1 MAGIPLQSRWIGLL
15 SLVVDVFL
23 TAIAFVVSFG
33 LRAQIRT
40 FYLFGVALDVRDYLS
55 SFLIIVLVWVL
66 IFNLQKAYSPHR
78 SLSFIFDLKCV
89 LQTVFFGMVAFF
101 ALSYLLRIELPPRSI
116 SILFVSINIPLLLAG
131 KIFFYFLRRYFRASG
146 KFTRTVLVVGAG
158 EKAARYMDSLRK
170 HSDWGLDL
178 IGFVD
183 SDLDR
188 VCEDYYGA
196 PVLGGPKDLP
206 EILHRHAID
215 EVVFAVPMRE
225 LEECVDMLALCEQE
239 GVRTLII
246 SDFFSGLI
254 ARVESEIIHGIPVLI
269 YSTTPLKVWQQLIKR
284 IFDILVS
291 GIMLILLLP
300 LFIFI
305 AVAIKLT
312 SKGPVIYRSKR
323 VGMNK
328 KTFNFY
334 KFRTMIVGAE
344 QLKERLMDQNVMQ
357 KVVFK
362 VKDDPRITSI
372 GKFLRK
378 FSLDELPQL
387 WSVFRGDMAI
397 VGPRPPLVS
406 ELDKF
411 ESWHRRKLSVK
422 PGLTCLWQISG
433 RSEITDFDEWVRLD
447 LQYIDN
453 WSLWLD
459 FKVFFKTI
467 PVVLLGKGAE

>member
-1 MAGIPLQSRWIGLL
+1 
-15 SLVVDVFL
+15 
-23 TAIAFVVSFG
+23 
-33 LRAQIRT
+33 
-40 FYLFGVALDVRDYLS
+40 
-55 SFLIIVLVWVL
+55 
-66 IFNLQKAYSPHR
+66 
-78 SLSFIFDLKCV
+78 
-89 LQTVFFGMVAFF
+89 MVTLF
-101 ALSYLLRIELPPRSI
+101 ALSYVLRIELPPRSI
-116 SILFVSINIPLLLAG
+116 PIIFVVVNVPLLLAG
-131 KIFFYFLRRYFRASG
+131 KVFFHYVRSYLRASG
-146 KFTRTVLVVGAG
+146 KFQRTVLLVGAG
-158 EKAARYMDSLRK
+158 EKAARYMNSLR
-170 HSDWGLDL
+170 HQSDWGLNL

-183 SDLDR
+183 NDPESTR
-188 VCEDYYGA
+188 KDYDGA

-206 EILHRHAID
+206 DILHKNAID
-215 EVVFAVPMRE
+215 EVVFAVPTRE

-269 YSTTPLKVWQQLIKR
+269 YSTTPLKIWQQLIKR
-284 IFDILVS
+284 IFDILIS
-291 GIMLILLLP
+291 GILLIMLIP

-312 SKGPVIYRSKR
+312 SKGPIIYRSKR
-323 VGMNK
+323 VGLNK

-334 KFRTMIVGAE
+334 KFRTMVVGAE
-344 QLKERLMDQNVMQ
+344 KLKEQLLDKNVMQ
-357 KVVFK
+357 KIVFK
-362 VKDDPRITSI
+362 VRDDPRITSI

-387 WSVFRGDMAI
+387 WNVFRGDMAV

-433 RSEITDFDEWVRLD
+433 RSELTDFDEWVRLD
-447 LQYIDN
+447 LEYIDN

-459 FKVFFKTI
+459 FKIFFKTI
-467 PVVLLGKGAE
+467 PVVLLGRGAE

>member
-15 SLVVDVFL
+15 SLGLDVFL
-23 TAIAFVVSFG
+23 TAVSFFVSFG

-40 FYLFGVALDVRDYLS
+40 VYLFSIALDVRDYFN
-55 SFLIIVLVWVL
+55 SFLVIVLIWVL
-66 IFNLQKAYSPHR
+66 FFNVQKAYSPQR
-78 SLSFIFDLKCV
+78 SLSLLFDLKCV
-89 LQTVFFGMVAFF
+89 LQTVFFGMVTFF

-116 SILFVSINIPLLLAG
+116 SILFVVANVPLLLAG
-131 KIFFYFLRRYFRASG
+131 KIFFHYLRRYLRASG
-146 KFTRTVLVVGAG
+146 KYTRTVLVVGAG
-158 EKAARYMDSLRK
+158 EKAARYMSSLRK
-170 HSDWGLDL
+170 YSDWGLDL

-183 SDLDR
+183 SNPKTDR
-188 VCEDYYGA
+188 DEYYGA

-206 EILHRHAID
+206 DILHRHPID

-254 ARVESEIIHGIPVLI
+254 ARVESEIIYGIPVLI

-284 IFDILVS
+284 VFDILVS
-291 GIMLILLLP
+291 GTMLILLLP

-323 VGMNK
+323 VGLNK

-334 KFRTMIVGAE
+334 KFRTMVIGAE
-344 QLKERLMDQNVMQ
+344 QLKERLMEQNVMQ
-357 KVVFK
+357 KIVFK

-387 WSVFRGDMAI
+387 WSVFRGDMAV

-422 PGLTCLWQISG
+422 PGLTCIWQISG

-447 LQYIDN
+447 LEYIDN

-459 FKVFFKTI
+459 FKIFFKTI
-467 PVVLLGKGAE
+467 PVVVLGKGAE